1 MAISIDWGTKV
12 ITVPQSYLTLISGT
26 LYNLDTN
33 QFRLDLRALEASDE
47 GMAYLKTHNHNTTV
61 SLSGIQ
67 YARVVELIN
76 GYTVE
81 FENGS
86 YAVNLD
92 GSNNNILDVA
102 VRNSVSVGANNSAGL
117 IGATDLEAASYN
129 GKVVVDVINGEAGDF
144 FPIGTFARPVNNLAD
159 AHAIADRV
167 GVPEFY
173 FKESATIASEDF
185 SDGGHLFTS
194 SSPILVTLTVA
205 ASADVS
211 GCEFRDCTV
220 TGDLSSSVVLRTCY
234 VINVSMGG
242 FIFNCAV
249 GGTVTM
255 LGPMSLLD
263 CWSGIP
269 GVNHPDID
277 INDAGDLGVRGYS
290 GGIGVGG
297 STLATNDFSFDG
309 IGSVHLHA
317 DNTDGVFIVRGVG
330 ILDDLTTGS
339 TTVFNEGF
347 VEGKDIRETHT
358 ALGLNEADP
367 VTVTPSGLDSAS
379 GDIDVNFTG
388 DGVSTTTMTRQP

>member
-12 ITVPQSYLTLISGT
+12 ISVPQSYLTLISGT

-33 QFRLDLRALEASDE
+33 QFRLDLRALEASDP

-61 SLSGIQ
+61 TLSGID

-81 FENGS
+81 FENGA

-102 VRNSVSVGANNSAGL
+102 VRNNVSVGANNSAGL

-144 FPIGTFARPVNNLAD
+144 FPIGTFARPSSNLTD
-159 AHAIADRV
+159 AHSIADRV
-167 GVPEFY
+167 GVPEIY
-173 FKESATIASEDF
+173 FKESTTLVGDW

-194 SSPILVTLTVA
+194 SSPILVTITVDP
-205 ASADVS
+205 SADVS

-220 TGDLSSSVVLRTCY
+220 TGTLAASVVLRTCY
-234 VINVSMGG
+234 VTNVSMGG
-242 FIFNCAV
+242 FMFNCAV
-249 GGTVTM
+249 GGDVTM
-255 LGPMSLLD
+255 LGPLSMLD

-269 GVNHPDID
+269 GLSHPDID
-277 INDAGDLGVRGYS
+277 IADAGDLGVRGYN
-290 GGIGVGG
+290 GGVGIGGATL
-297 STLATNDFSFDG
+297 STIDVSFDG
-309 IGSVHLHA
+309 IGSVHLH
-317 DNTDGVFIVRGVG
+317 NTLTDGIFVVRGVG
-330 ILDDLTTGS
+330 ILNDETTGS
-339 TTVFNEGF
+339 ALVLNDGF
-347 VEGKDIRETHT
+347 LDPKDVRETHK
-358 ALGLNEADP
+358 ALGLSTEDP

-388 DGVSTTTMTRQP
+388 DGVSSTTMTRQP